1 MFWYVFRGHERI
13 YAKWS
18 NRSSYLHVSCN
29 ILNQIFWTTVI
40 VLRQLTID
48 IRGSAAINIVNKL
61 LLLSTQ

>member
-1 MFWYVFRGHERI
+1 MFFVVMNAFMS
-13 YAKWS
+13 KWS
-18 NRSSYLHVSCN
+18 NRSSYLQVSCN

-48 IRGSAAINIVNKL
+48 IRGSAAINIVKKL

>member
-1 MFWYVFRGHERI
+1 MFFVVMNAFMS
-13 YAKWS
+13 KWS
-18 NRSSYLHVSCN
+18 NSYLQVSCN

-48 IRGSAAINIVNKL
+48 IRGSAAINIVKKL